1 MSAYGFYSTL
11 EGVEKVIADNFYLAS
26 TEKMYI
32 SSGMEYAYSELRI
45 DGKLRVDGK
54 IIAGKVLNYGTIKVE
69 GTIEI
74 DDFLE

>member
-26 TEKMYI
+26 TENMFI

-54 IIAGKVLNYGTIKVE
+54 IIAGKLLNYGTTKVE